1 MTLKMKNTLTVFAF
15 LLLFSVSPKL
25 VSAQTKIA
33 HVNMQTLIQAL
44 PEYKKAETQLQDFA
58 KSLQDLYSKMQDE
71 YGQKV
76 DTYVKDSSKMSKPER
91 DIKRQEIQD
100 LAARMQKLEQTSDQ
114 QLSDKQNELLKPMQ
128 DKVMAGIKSAAKENG
143 YSYVFDTSQGS
154 NLVYYPESDDL
165 TDTVKKKLT
174 AAAPASTPGK

>member
-1 MTLKMKNTLTVFAF
+1 MTSTMKKTLTVLALTLF
-15 LLLFSVSPKL
+15 LFVSPSL
-25 VSAQTKIA
+25 VSAQSKIG

-58 KSLQDLYSKMQDE
+58 KSLQDLYGKMQDE

-76 DTYVKDSSKMSKPER
+76 DAYVKDSAKMSKPER

-114 QLSDKQNELLKPMQ
+114 QLVDKQNELLKPMQ
-128 DKVMAGIKSAAKENG
+128 DKVMTSIKAAAKENG
-143 YSYVFDTSQGS
+143 YGYVFDTSQGS
-154 NLVYYPESDDL
+154 NLVYYPDGDDL
-165 TDTVKKKLT
+165 TESVKKKLT
-174 AAAPASTPGK
+174 AAAPAPAPGK